1 MLLKCTRENE
11 TTYYLPSQIRKL
23 AVSPVYGKD
32 DAYDVCLYVNNN
44 VMELIGVYPT
54 KEEAEKVVLK
64 LYDLILH
71 EDTVGIIDLSEVK
84 G

>member
-11 TTYYLPSQIRKL
+11 TTYYLPSQIRKM
-23 AVSPVYGKD
+23 AVSPVYGKE

-44 VMELIGVYPT
+44 VMQLIGVYSSR
-54 KEEAEKVVLK
+54 EEAEKIVLK

-71 EDTVGIIDLSEVK
+71 EDTVGIIDLNEVNR
-84 G
+84 